1 MASRHGQDATAC
13 ALACGRALLKFIS
26 ANETGATGSH
36 QTGLYLPKDAAHL
49 FTEHQATRGQNTEEP
64 LDITWPDGRVTASR
78 VVWYGQGTRS
88 EFRLTR
94 FGRDFPWFL
103 EERIG
108 DLLVL
113 VPVAE
118 GKAAAFI
125 LDHDG
130 DIEDTLSVL
139 GVQIV
144 GTHVVYERDA
154 TYEPEGETP
163 CIERERADFLR
174 GIATFP
180 NTEAMSSRAQLI
192 LDRCVQDFSTLA
204 PDTRLARLFEQEY
217 ALFRAIEERL
227 YGDDIRGPFPS
238 VDRFLE
244 TAHTITNRRKA
255 RAGRS
260 FENHLDYLLHA
271 RSIPHEMRPEIPGRP
286 DIVIPGRAAY
296 ENAAANPGSVMV
308 VGVKTTCKDRWRQV
322 THEAPLVQEKFLVTL
337 QQGISRAQLNEMYAA
352 GVSLVVPKHLQKLY
366 PESDMTLLTVADFLE
381 EAAHRASLT

>member
-1 MASRHGQDATAC
+1 
-13 ALACGRALLKFIS
+13 
-26 ANETGATGSH
+26 
-36 QTGLYLPKDAAHL
+36 
-49 FTEHQATRGQNTEEP
+49 
-64 LDITWPDGRVTASR
+64 
-78 VVWYGQGTRS
+78 
-88 EFRLTR
+88 
-94 FGRDFPWFL
+94 
-103 EERIG
+103 
-108 DLLVL
+108 VL

-125 LDHDG
+125 LDHDD
-130 DIEDTLSVL
+130 DIEDILSVL

-144 GTHVVYERDA
+144 GTHVVYKRDA

-192 LDRCVQDFSTLA
+192 LNRCVQGFSAFA
-204 PDTRLARLFEQEY
+204 PDPSLARLVEQEY
-217 ALFRAIEERL
+217 ALFRAIEEHL
-227 YGDDIRGPFPS
+227 YGDDIKGPFPS
-238 VDRFLE
+238 VDSFLE

-260 FENHLDYLLHA
+260 FENHLDYLL
-271 RSIPHEMRPEIPGRP
+271 RTRNIPHEMRPEVPGRP

-296 ENAAANPGSVMV
+296 DNSANDPESVMV

-322 THEAPLVQEKFLVTL
+322 TREAPRVKEKFLVTL
-337 QQGISRAQLNEMYAA
+337 QQGISRAQMNEMYAA

-366 PESDMTLLTVADFLE
+366 PESDMKLLTIADFLE
-381 EAAHRASLT
+381 EAAHRASLH